1 MIIKKQNIKRR
12 EQVKV
17 SITRHQMTALIT
29 ETHPPALSRVPLH
42 LLSEDINL
50 LVSLVKLYLSFL
62 LRYLIFSR
70 GPLQHILL
78 LDSQILSTPLTM
90 RQAQLLYHRKIHI

>member
-1 MIIKKQNIKRR
+1 
-12 EQVKV
+12 
-17 SITRHQMTALIT
+17 MTALIT

-78 LDSQILSTPLTM
+78 LDSLHAAHYETSSTSLSPKNPHL
-90 RQAQLLYHRKIHI
+90 ISEIGF

>member
-1 MIIKKQNIKRR
+1 
-12 EQVKV
+12 
-17 SITRHQMTALIT
+17 MTALIT

-78 LDSQILSTPLTM
+78 SDSLLQHILLLDSLHAAHYETSSTSLSPKNPHL
-90 RQAQLLYHRKIHI
+90 ISEIGF

>member
-1 MIIKKQNIKRR
+1 
-12 EQVKV
+12 
-17 SITRHQMTALIT
+17 MTALIT

-78 LDSQILSTPLTM
+78 SDSLLQHILLLDSQILSTPLTM